1 MGRLPQ
7 SPTPSHLTLDDLPPP
22 YTDEPEHTPP
32 PPPPS
37 LRLSDSAYFIS
48 GATNSKHDD
57 KRPITLSPLLSR
69 SSNEL
74 HHAIS
79 LQMNLPPRPLL
90 SICGSH
96 SESSNDRKQKQGTNV
111 TDFNFQLDLA
121 ETMLTGWE
129 ENPNTRIWR
138 QFEVVRDGD
147 DALAYRGGIMRSR
160 TYKAPKNPSALGPF
174 DDSDAA
180 LLESDA
186 GLDAE
191 PIADEEDH
199 VAGRPSLDANLKM
212 WCERFCADPSPVKS

>member
-1 MGRLPQ
+1 MGHLPK
-7 SPTPSHLTLDDLPPP
+7 SPSQLTLDDLPPP
-22 YTDEPEHTPP
+22 YTDEPEHIP

-37 LRLSDSAYFIS
+37 LRLSDSAYLIS
-48 GATNSKHDD
+48 GATNLNHDA
-57 KRPITLSPLLSR
+57 KRPVTLLPLLSR
-69 SSNEL
+69 DSDKL
-74 HHAIS
+74 HHAIR

-90 SICGSH
+90 KICGSH

-129 ENPNTRIWR
+129 GNPNLTWR
-138 QFEVVRDGD
+138 HFEVARDGD

-160 TYKAPKNPSALGPF
+160 TYKAPKIRNVVGSF

-180 LLESDA
+180 LLESDVGLGA
-186 GLDAE
+186 DPDTGDVDRPHLDA
-191 PIADEEDH
+191 D
-199 VAGRPSLDANLKM
+199 LKM